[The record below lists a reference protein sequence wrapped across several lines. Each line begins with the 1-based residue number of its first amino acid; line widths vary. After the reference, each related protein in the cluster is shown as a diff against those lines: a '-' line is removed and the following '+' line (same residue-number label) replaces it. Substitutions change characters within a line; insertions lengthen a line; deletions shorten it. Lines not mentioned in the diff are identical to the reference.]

1 MKTALEFVDQFAT
14 YTTYEAV
21 RDSKNFALI
30 AIDEIITA
38 LEHNEWQNKEIILEY
53 KKLQNE
59 IINLE
64 L

>member
-1 MKTALEFVDQFAT
+1 MKTAIEFVEQFAT
-14 YTTYEAV
+14 YDTYESV
-21 RDSKNFALI
+21 RDSKKFALR

-38 LEHNEWQNKEIILEY
+38 LEHHEWQNRTIILEY